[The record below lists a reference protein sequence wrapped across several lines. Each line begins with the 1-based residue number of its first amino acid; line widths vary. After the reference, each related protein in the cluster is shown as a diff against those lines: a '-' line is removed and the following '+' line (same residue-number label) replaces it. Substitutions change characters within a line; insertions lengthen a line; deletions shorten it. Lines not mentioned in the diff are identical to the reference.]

1 MRENSLEF
9 LREIVQEDGMTRF
22 LPYSPDQ
29 GYLLPLNVK
38 DVLGENHLALFVH
51 RVVERLDLNEFIQ
64 AYGEEGGALY
74 APELMLKVWLYAYTL
89 GVTSARRLEQRI
101 REDLGFRYLAGGA
114 EPDNWALSAFRRRH
128 ARGINNVFTQVL
140 EWARGM
146 GMGSLGHVAIDST
159 RVRGAASRERM
170 DSETKLRRERAR
182 LRRQIRRW
190 QQACSAEDPDEN
202 AGTEVKI
209 AELERRLE
217 QIPRRLQQLRK
228 SGLRQS
234 SRSDPDSRFL
244 RSREGWQLGYSAEMA
259 VSEDHLIVA
268 QRVTQNAS
276 DNASLLPLVDEASRQ
291 CRGKPIRVSADTGF
305 FSLENLH
312 GLRQRDIDGYV
323 PDPNLSYE
331 MKGHGKARGIGR
343 SRHLRDPEHRRMRRK
358 LRDPAG
364 QKIYWRRKSIVE
376 PVFGVLK
383 QQRGMR
389 QFRMRGLQRVGIEF
403 TLAAIG
409 YNLSRLYHRKN

>member
-1 MRENSLEF
+1 
-9 LREIVQEDGMTRF
+9 MTRF

-29 GYLLPLNVK
+29 AYLLPPNVK

-51 RVVERLDLNEFIQ
+51 RVVERLDLNEFLQ

-114 EPDNWALSAFRRRH
+114 APDNWALSAFRRRH
-128 ARGINNVFTQVL
+128 ARGINDVFTQVL

-146 GMGSLGHVAIDST
+146 GMASLGHVAIDST

-228 SGLRQS
+228 SGLRQI
-234 SRSDPDSRFL
+234 SRRDPDSRFL

-331 MKGHGKARGIGR
+331 MKGHGQARGIGR

-364 QKIYWRRKSIVE
+364 QKIYWQRKSIVE

-389 QFRMRGLQRVGIEF
+389 QFRMRGLQRVAIEF

-409 YNLSRLYHRKN
+409 YNLSRLYHRKS